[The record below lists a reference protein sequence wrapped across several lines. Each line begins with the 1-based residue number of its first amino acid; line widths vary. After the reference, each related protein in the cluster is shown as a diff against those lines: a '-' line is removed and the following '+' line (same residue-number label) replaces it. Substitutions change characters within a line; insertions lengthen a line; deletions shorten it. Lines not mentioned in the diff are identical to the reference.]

1 MMKLLLALGLF
12 MASAAT
18 FAHHGWSGYDQDKT
32 LTLTGEITESGYVH
46 PHSYVKL
53 ETPEKTWIGVLAPPS
68 RMQARGLPREML
80 KTGAKAT
87 LVGYPS
93 RENPEEMRAER
104 IIIGGQ
110 TIELR

>member
-1 MMKLLLALGLF
+1 

-18 FAHHGWSGYDQDKT
+18 FAHHGWSGYDQNKT

-46 PHSYVKL
+46 PHAYVKL

-68 RMQARGLPREML
+68 RMEARGLPREML

-93 RENPEEMRAER
+93 RDNPEEMRAER
-104 IIIGGQ
+104 IIIGSK
-110 TIELR
+110 TVELR

>member
-1 MMKLLLALGLF
+1 MKKFISALGLF

-18 FAHHGWSGYDQDKT
+18 FAHHGWSGYDQNKT

-46 PHSYVKL
+46 PHAYVKL

-68 RMQARGLPREML
+68 RMEARGLPREML

-93 RENPEEMRAER
+93 RDNPEEMRAER
-104 IIIGGQ
+104 IIIGSK
-110 TIELR
+110 TVELR